1 MRVEVIN
8 KYTDNI
14 NWYYDV
20 NLFNDDNVIID
31 RYSGVIFN
39 TEPTQQEIETRCV
52 DMFNS
57 MNIII
62 STENIEFL

>member
-1 MRVEVIN
+1 MRIEIIN
-8 KYTDNI
+8 KYTDNT

-20 NLFNDDNVIID
+20 NLFNDDNVIVD

-39 TEPTQQEIETRCV
+39 TEPTQEEVETRCI
-52 DMFNS
+52 DMFNN

-62 STENIEFL
+62 PIENIEFL